1 MQFRTNSSKIKLLR
15 QKENGYMRITLNG
28 KEKELNS
35 SLSLKETV
43 AQFREDTR
51 HVIAEVNGEIIRT
64 PQWENTPIKE
74 GDSIELVSLVGGG

>member
-1 MQFRTNSSKIKLLR
+1 MQI
-15 QKENGYMRITLNG
+15 ILNG

-35 SLSLKETV
+35 SLNLKEMI
-43 AQFREDTR
+43 AQFRKDTR

-64 PQWENTPIKE
+64 PHWENTPIKK